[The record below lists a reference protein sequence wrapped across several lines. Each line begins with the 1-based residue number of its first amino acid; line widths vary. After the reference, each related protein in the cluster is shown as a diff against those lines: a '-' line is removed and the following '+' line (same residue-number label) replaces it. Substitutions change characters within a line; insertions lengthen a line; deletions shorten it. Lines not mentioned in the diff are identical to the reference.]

1 MKALTLLLR
10 VFSFSYHGLLAAFLL
25 AVSGLALSSG
35 SGRLSFPMLPWTG
48 DTLIFVLFFGSLA
61 GLLTLFLALG
71 EKTPVLFF
79 LWSLVV
85 AALLLK
91 GYVFSWYHFSHGEV
105 RTAAVLLTGACIA
118 AAGAWPRSRRR
129 RSGY

>member
-10 VFSFSYHGLLAAFLL
+10 VFSYLFHGLLAAFLL

-35 SGRLSFPMLPWTG
+35 TGKLSFPMLPWTG

-61 GLLTLFLALG
+61 GLLALLLALG
-71 EKTPVLFF
+71 QKTRVLFF
-79 LWSLVV
+79 LWSLLV

-91 GYVFSWYHFSHGEV
+91 GYVFSWYRFAPGEI
-105 RTAAVLLTGACIA
+105 RTAAWLLPGAALA
-118 AAGAWPRSRRR
+118 AAGAWPRVRQRSR
-129 RSGY
+129 Y